1 MLPRIGPQRIRGTI
15 PPLTNTPSWSG
26 AQFKQSTGTTLPFFT
41 FYLYKRNDIRTNIL
55 TDVTIEQVLY
65 LIAECVRRRV

>member
-1 MLPRIGPQRIRGTI
+1 
-15 PPLTNTPSWSG
+15 
-26 AQFKQSTGTTLPFFT
+26 
-41 FYLYKRNDIRTNIL
+41 L